1 MMMKKFK
8 VIFSPEALMDLK
20 EAKKWYNLQQKGL
33 GKRLVEDVKNV
44 TAAIKNNPYHASDKY
59 DFVRMASCKI
69 FPYAL
74 HYVIDEEQLLVRV
87 TAIFHFSRNPFWM
100 EE

>member
-1 MMMKKFK
+1 MRKFK
-8 VIFSPEALMDLK
+8 IIFSPEALVDLK

-33 GKRLVEDVKNV
+33 GEKLVEDVRNA
-44 TAAIKNNPYHASDKY
+44 TAATKKNPYHASEKY
-59 DFVRMASCKI
+59 NFVRMASCKI

-74 HYVIDEEQLLVRV
+74 HYVIDVEQLLVRV
-87 TAIFHFSRNPFWM
+87 TAVFHFSRKPFWM